1 MLSQKERLLNM
12 KIKLR
17 GQEYTVMYDPNGKCL
32 GKGGNGKVYDAIVEG
47 LKTTDDSY
55 VIKIYNCKNKKE
67 ERYERFKREVKVVH
81 KKLYD
86 VEGVLPIIDYYLPN
100 KPTENDKAWY
110 LMPKANNFQINVKKD
125 LKTKLEEMMNLGL
138 IIKRL
143 HDLNVV
149 HRDIKPENILFYK
162 DEIVLSDFG
171 LVGYENDNSLTIS
184 GERLGPIKIMPP
196 ELESVFDM
204 GIDIYKSSDVYLFA
218 KVLWM
223 YLKGDNIGFRGE
235 YRIADSQIGI
245 DKNVFN
251 QTTMEPIQFLLVNA
265 TKKECS
271 ERLNIHKCVELI
283 KKQLA
288 IIDNRLDGEE
298 LAELKNK
305 EQLELFIDR
314 TNPQEIVYKN
324 RIQIIEFLENLDL
337 FSATVI
343 VKNNS
348 IREDFNGVK
357 FVSKS
362 PVSYFKKYSNGVVDL
377 EIAGIVESLSI
388 TKSSNTAVIRFEN
401 YNNFDEK
408 YLPFLERET
417 ELIPQKHFYLD
428 SSYTI
433 ELKF

>member
-1 MLSQKERLLNM
+1 
-12 KIKLR
+12 
-17 GQEYTVMYDPNGKCL
+17 
-32 GKGGNGKVYDAIVEG
+32 
-47 LKTTDDSY
+47 
-55 VIKIYNCKNKKE
+55 
-67 ERYERFKREVKVVH
+67 
-81 KKLYD
+81 
-86 VEGVLPIIDYYLPN
+86 
-100 KPTENDKAWY
+100 
-110 LMPKANNFQINVKKD
+110 
-125 LKTKLEEMMNLGL
+125 
-138 IIKRL
+138 
-143 HDLNVV
+143 
-149 HRDIKPENILFYK
+149 
-162 DEIVLSDFG
+162 
-171 LVGYENDNSLTIS
+171 
-184 GERLGPIKIMPP
+184 MPP

>member
-1 MLSQKERLLNM
+1 
-12 KIKLR
+12 
-17 GQEYTVMYDPNGKCL
+17 MYDPNGKCL
-32 GKGGNGKVYDAIVEG
+32 GKGGNGKVYDTIVEG
-47 LKTTDDSY
+47 LETTDDSY
-55 VIKIYNCKNKKE
+55 VIKIFNYKNKNE
-67 ERYERFKREVKVVH
+67 ERYKRFKREVKVVH
-81 KKLYD
+81 EKLCD
-86 VEGVLPIIDYYLPN
+86 VKGVLPIIDYNLPE
-100 KPTENDKAWY
+100 KPTEKNKAWY
-110 LMPKANNFQINVKKD
+110 LMPKAKNFQIIAKKD

-138 IIKRL
+138 IIEKL

-149 HRDIKPENILFYK
+149 HRDIKPENILLYK

-171 LVGYENDNSLTIS
+171 LVGYENDNSLTIF

-196 ELESVFDM
+196 ELESVLDM
-204 GIDIYKSSDVYLFA
+204 EIDIYKCSDVYLFA

-251 QTTMEPIQFLLVNA
+251 QTTMEPIQFLLANA

-271 ERLNIHKCVELI
+271 LRLNIHECVELI

-288 IIDNRLDGEE
+288 IIDNRLAGKE

-305 EQLELFIDR
+305 EQLEKFIDR

-324 RIQIIEFLENLDL
+324 RIQINEFLGNLDL

-343 VKNNS
+343 FENNS
-348 IREDFNGVK
+348 IGENFSGVK

-388 TKSSNTAVIRFEN
+388 IDSSKTAVIRFEN
-401 YNNFDEK
+401 FNNFDEK

-417 ELIPQKHFYLD
+417 ELIPQKYFYLD